1 MSLTTKIPTL
11 PSFNCSCSNTIS
23 NKLNNPT
30 QKSSLSTLKPL
41 NFSNFSVKISNLGQ
55 KPISKFTSFCHLYPY
70 PDEIQGISPISSS
83 GVVSSRLSRLVTEFR
98 SLPEPID
105 RVKRLLDY
113 AAVLPRLGESTRSPE
128 NRVPGCAAQVWLE
141 VVVDEVGR
149 MRFGADSDSEITKG
163 FCSCLIFL
171 LDGAFP
177 EDVLKVKAED
187 LADMNVGLPVRSRV
201 NSWNNVLM
209 SIQERTKCFLV
220 EKDQEACQLDSL
232 NTFLPLVVPA
242 DSVVAKGNHFCN
254 SCH

>member
-1 MSLTTKIPTL
+1 MSFTTKIPAL
-11 PSFNCSCSNTIS
+11 PPSICPCSSPSSSNFI
-23 NKLNNPT
+23 NPPPI
-30 QKSSLSTLKPL
+30 SSLLTLKPL
-41 NFSNFSVKISNLGQ
+41 NFTNFPVKFSNLGQ
-55 KPISKFTSFCHLYPY
+55 NPISKFTSFCQLNPY
-70 PDEIQGISPISSS
+70 PDEKHGIPPISSP
-83 GVVSSRLSRLVTEFR
+83 GLVSLRLSRLVSEFR

-113 AAVLPRLGESTRSPE
+113 AMVLPQLGELTRSPE

-187 LADMNVGLPVRSRV
+187 LTDMNVGLPVRSRV
-201 NSWNNVLM
+201 NSWNNVLIN
-209 SIQERTKCFLV
+209 IQERTKSFLV
-220 EKDQEACQLDSL
+220 EKDQEECQLDSL
-232 NTFLPLVVPA
+232 NMNTILPLVVPA
-242 DSVVAKGNHFCN
+242 DSISAKDEVCANC
-254 SCH
+254 